1 MPNYR
6 RSHAKGGTYFFTVVT
21 YHRSPVFN
29 RPECINYLRESIIEV
44 RRKLPFNIDAWV
56 LLPDHMHC
64 IWTLPDQ
71 DRDYSR
77 RWGLLKSGFSKR
89 VKDLVSLEKISAS
102 RIKHHEASVSQ
113 RRFWEH
119 QIRNEED
126 FNNIDP
132 EKITRGLNEN
142 FSPEIAWDV
151 NLHEF
156 QNKTFGLLYTYE
168 SENKPIVAKRNSGEV
183 KEAEVYYRYRGR
195 TGALGPCRLRGGHRG
210 AFEGYYRRR
219 QRRGRAAALRSG

>member
-29 RPECINYLRESIIEV
+29 RPEYINYLRGSIIEV

-102 RIKHHEASVSQ
+102 RIKHHEASVWQ

-126 FNNIDP
+126 FNNHIDYIHYNP
-132 EKITRGLNEN
+132 VKHGLVKRVQDWPYST
-142 FSPEIAWDV
+142 FHRYVKAGIYPADWCGVYVDV
-151 NLHEF
+151 LT
-156 QNKTFGLLYTYE
+156 QDFGE
-168 SENKPIVAKRNSGEV
+168 
-183 KEAEVYYRYRGR
+183 
-195 TGALGPCRLRGGHRG
+195 
-210 AFEGYYRRR
+210 
-219 QRRGRAAALRSG
+219 